1 MIIAIMRNA
10 ASAVPLKVAQTVGKH
25 FALTVPENVTAG
37 VDLAVKV
44 ALQGIV
50 NVNMMGARGKTV
62 MTVVMVKKMI
72 SNTVVLAR
80 HHFALAAGF

>member
-1 MIIAIMRNA
+1 
-10 ASAVPLKVAQTVGKH
+10 
-25 FALTVPENVTAG
+25 
-37 VDLAVKV
+37 
-44 ALQGIV
+44 
-50 NVNMMGARGKTV
+50 MMGARGKTV